1 VLHAQTSAKSSQL
14 AHSLG
19 IATGNDTKSNGTFNR
34 MVDAIPATSAALATT
49 ASTTLPKFVAHRDY
63 VAADV
68 PINLA
73 KGGLNGDGI
82 LDLVVPNFNSTNTS
96 VLLGKN
102 DDSFQTVRLFNS
114 GGVQP
119 FDAVVADFNGD
130 GKNDVAETFPSAGL
144 AILRGDGLG
153 HLGTPAL
160 LAAGTHPLHI
170 VSADFNGDHK
180 ADLAVTN
187 SDSNNV
193 SILLGKGDGTFTVA
207 PSPAVGMAPVGIVL
221 GDFNGDG
228 KTDLAFRPGTMPA
241 RIRIRLRFCSVR
253 ALAVSRLQSSFL
265 WQRLH
270 CYWRSRISIRTPGR
284 T

>member
-1 VLHAQTSAKSSQL
+1 LGLASGKRMKPSANFNQIVANQRLSADAAPL
-14 AHSLG
+14 A
-19 IATGNDTKSNGTFNR
+19 
-34 MVDAIPATSAALATT
+34 AALAT
-49 ASTTLPKFVAHRDY
+49 LPKFLAHRDY
-63 VAADV
+63 VAADA

-73 KGGLNGDGI
+73 KGDLNGDGI
-82 LDLVVPNFNSTNTS
+82 ADLVVPNFNSTNVS

-102 DDSFQTVRLFNS
+102 DGSFQTVRLFNS

-119 FDAVVADFNGD
+119 FEAVIADFNGD
-130 GKNDVAETFPSAGL
+130 GKNDVVETFPTAGL

-160 LAAGTHPLHI
+160 LAAGAHPLHI
-170 VSADFNGDHK
+170 VSVDFNGDHK

-207 PSPAVGMAPVGIVL
+207 PSPAVGMAPVGIVV

-228 KTDLAFRPGTMPA
+228 KADLAVADSGVPSGNNAGTHPNTVAILLGTGTGRFQAPA
-241 RIRIRLRFCSVR
+241 FVPVARTPLL
-253 ALAVSRLQSSFL
+253 LAVADFNKTTV
-265 WQRLH
+265 
-270 CYWRSRISIRTPGR
+270 RTWL
-284 T
+284 